1 MSSRFLP
8 AILVAIAIAL
18 VPTVLHSYLG
28 VKVDDGRHT
37 ATISSYLDG
46 FAGYPSDKDAGW
58 GQRWLAS
65 HDWIER
71 RYASGADQVLLTVV
85 RSYDW
90 KGLYHHPENA
100 VARGVGFREAGVYP
114 VGEPKLPMHVLRPER
129 DGAPGAVYLLHYD
142 ETYVDDPIRFQL
154 VKAAE
159 LLFRGPKPLTLAFAR
174 DLTTPLRGELE
185 KLPSTR
191 VLIAAMQQ
199 LLQPSSST
207 PGE

>member
-8 AILVAIAIAL
+8 AVLVAIAIAL

-37 ATISSYLDG
+37 ATIPPYLDG
-46 FAGYPSDKDAGW
+46 YAGYPSDKDAGW

-71 RYASGADQVLLTVV
+71 RYASGPDQVLLTVV

-90 KGLYHHPENA
+90 KGLYHHPELA
-100 VARGVGFREAGVYP
+100 VARGVGLREEGVYP
-114 VGEPKLPMHVLRPER
+114 VGESKLPVHVLRPER
-129 DGAPGAVYLLHYD
+129 NGAPGAVYLLHYD
-142 ETYVDDPIRFQL
+142 DAYVDNPTRFQL
-154 VKAAE
+154 AKAGE
-159 LLFRGPKPLTLAFAR
+159 LLFRGPKPLTLVFAR
-174 DLTTPLRGELE
+174 DLTAPLRGDLE
-185 KLPSTR
+185 GLPSTR
-191 VLIAAMQQ
+191 VLVAAMQQ
-199 LLQPSSST
+199 FLGTAST